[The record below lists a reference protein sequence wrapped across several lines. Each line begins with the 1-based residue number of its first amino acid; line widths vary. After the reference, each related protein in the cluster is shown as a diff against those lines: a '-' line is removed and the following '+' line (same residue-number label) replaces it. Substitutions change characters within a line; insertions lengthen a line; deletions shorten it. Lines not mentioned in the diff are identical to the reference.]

1 MKRIIGVTLIGFIL
15 MIVMTVFPLT
25 SFASS
30 FDVSRA
36 TAYMKSSFTCGC
48 SIEGTGAMTGRY
60 GLITAA
66 HNLYCQYHGEPLKE
80 CDFYFG
86 AKTIN
91 NYFYAYSGGFSYTVY
106 DTFENGYRSEND
118 IGYVVF
124 NSPVGDITGWF
135 GTAYGYCPNP
145 DDTDVRNYSKEG
157 HLQGIKQ
164 YFDFEIEYI
173 SSNQIRWNGVFA
185 HHAMGGPVYYWK
197 KGEEYPRVI
206 AVTTSAISEYSYGR
220 LLTSD
225 VFSDMKKAGAIE

>member
-80 CDFYFG
+80 REGKRWKLFATCSEWNSDGNGSSFG
-86 AKTIN
+86 RI
-91 NYFYAYSGGFSYTVY
+91 FCRGL
-106 DTFENGYRSEND
+106 
-118 IGYVVF
+118 
-124 NSPVGDITGWF
+124 
-135 GTAYGYCPNP
+135 
-145 DDTDVRNYSKEG
+145 RN
-157 HLQGIKQ
+157 
-164 YFDFEIEYI
+164 
-173 SSNQIRWNGVFA
+173 A
-185 HHAMGGPVYYWK
+185 AC
-197 KGEEYPRVI
+197 
-206 AVTTSAISEYSYGR
+206 
-220 LLTSD
+220 
-225 VFSDMKKAGAIE
+225 